1 MLEREI
7 IIISTQP
14 DKAERKEVEMRKVN
28 FEKVKSGD
36 LVQVPRTQFAP
47 MRSGWNGWL
56 FSNAIVLRKAKGAKT
71 GKPMIVV
78 NMMVRGKKKNDYA
91 TVEKP
96 FYAEHVF
103 QTSSVKDAKKFMEID
118 GVKTKEEFYRFIQR
132 EDVTGCD
139 WIKFLV
145 DNGFLF

>member
-1 MLEREI
+1 
-7 IIISTQP
+7 
-14 DKAERKEVEMRKVN
+14 MRKVN
-28 FEKVKSGD
+28 FSKVKAGD

-47 MRSGWNGWL
+47 MRTGWNGWL
-56 FSNAIVLRKAKGAKT
+56 FSEAIVLRKAKGEKT
-71 GKPMIVV
+71 GRQMIVV
-78 NMMVRGKKKNDYA
+78 NMMMPGKTRNDYK
-91 TVEKP
+91 TVEKA

-103 QTSSVKDAKKFMEID
+103 QTSSVDTAKRFMDED
-118 GVKTKEEFYRFIQR
+118 GVTSKEEFFQFIQR